1 MFDQTVENKRVVQ
14 GLQSNMNENHDKNYM
29 KSFQI
34 ENLEKMLSESRE
46 DNKYLIRRIDE
57 LTRDLVSK
65 P

>member
-1 MFDQTVENKRVVQ
+1 MFDTTVENKRVVQ
-14 GLQSNMNENHDKNYM
+14 NLTSNMNENHDKNYL

-34 ENLEKMLSESRE
+34 ENLEKMLGESRE

-57 LTRDLVSK
+57 LTKDLVSK